1 MQADFPQI
9 DIYRTGQ
16 NIKKIMQ
23 SQNLTVKDIQGY
35 LGFSASQSIYHW
47 FEGRSLPSLDNLYAL
62 SALFCVPM
70 DALVCG
76 NGREWIRFY
85 GCSAIRRYVAY
96 YEKFMSRYA

>member
-23 SQNLTVKDIQGY
+23 LQNLTVKDIQRY
-35 LGFSASQSIYHW
+35 LGFSTSQSIYHW

-62 SALFCVPM
+62 STLFRVPM

-76 NGREWIRFY
+76 NRRERFY
-85 GCSAIRRYVAY
+85 LYRCSAIRRYVAY
-96 YEKFMSRYA
+96 YEKFMDRCA